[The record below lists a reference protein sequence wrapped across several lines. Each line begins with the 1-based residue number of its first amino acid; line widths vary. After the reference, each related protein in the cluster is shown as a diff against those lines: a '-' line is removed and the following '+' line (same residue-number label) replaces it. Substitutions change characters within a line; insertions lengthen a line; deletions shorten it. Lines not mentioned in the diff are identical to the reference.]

1 MMTPPIS
8 LDLHNYRIESLFSFK
23 ATGLDQA
30 GPLYVRIPDEDT
42 VLKVYILLLTFSSS
56 RGIHLELTSDVK
68 FPSFIRGFKRFMSRR
83 DILDVS
89 VNKNFKTFQS
99 IEVKRFI
106 LQQIIQK
113 FILPASSWRG
123 ERARWG
129 DFMNGLSGL

>member
-1 MMTPPIS
+1 M
-8 LDLHNYRIESLFSFK
+8 
-23 ATGLDQA
+23 
-30 GPLYVRIPDEDT
+30 
-42 VLKVYILLLTFSSS
+42 KVYILLLTCANSW
-56 RGIHLELTSDVK
+56 GIHLELTPGMEV
-68 FPSFIRGFKRFMSRR
+68 PSFIRGFKRFMSRR

>member
-1 MMTPPIS
+1 MTPPAS
-8 LDLHNYRIESLFSFK
+8 PDLSNYTINSLFSFK
-23 ATGLDQA
+23 ATGLDFA
-30 GPLYVRIPDEDT
+30 GLLYVRTSEEDA

>member
-1 MMTPPIS
+1 MMTPPVS
-8 LDLHNYRIESLFSFK
+8 LDLPNYRIDSLFSFK
-23 ATGLDQA
+23 ATGLDQT
-30 GPLYVRIPDEDT
+30 GPLYVRISDEDT

-68 FPSFIRGFKRFMSRR
+68 VPSFIRGFKRFMSRR
-83 DILDVS
+83 EILDVS

-123 ERARWG
+123 EGARWG